1 MVMICLFKIAVFWTP
16 ACNTSFLLFWADCHL
31 TSIMFQDTI
40 SLCSLDHRSSL
51 VILNAVKWI
60 DRTALQFCAQ
70 LTVPYLSR
78 YYECLRQRSLCS
90 DSNKSNSL
98 HLYNVYY
105 VLGTL
110 TNLVFK
116 ITLWDSCNHYGNF
129 IEEKIWTQN
138 NYCHTQG
145 QLQENSCS

>member
-1 MVMICLFKIAVFWTP
+1 MIWRPGFNEP
-16 ACNTSFLLFWADCHL
+16 HY
-31 TSIMFQDTI
+31 
-40 SLCSLDHRSSL
+40 CSEGGGKALEMLSELD
-51 VILNAVKWI
+51 
-60 DRTALQFCAQ
+60 LQWCAQ

-116 ITLWDSCNHYGNF
+116 ITL
-129 IEEKIWTQN
+129 
-138 NYCHTQG
+138 
-145 QLQENSCS
+145 